1 MGKIPNGASG
11 RLELA
16 EWITSSENP
25 LPSRVY
31 ANRIWH
37 HLFGRG
43 IVEST
48 DNFGEMGN
56 RPSHP
61 ELLDYL
67 AQYLME
73 NDWSTKSLI
82 RKIVLSNTYQMST
95 RISEIAEKIDLKI
108 ISLPG
113 RTANDLKRR
122 R

>member
-1 MGKIPNGASG
+1 MPKGVSSVGKIPNGASG

-48 DNFGEMGN
+48 DNFGEMGTALPTPN
-56 RPSHP
+56 
-61 ELLDYL
+61 YL
-67 AQYLME
+67 TILH
-73 NDWSTKSLI
+73 SI
-82 RKIVLSNTYQMST
+82 
-95 RISEIAEKIDLKI
+95 
-108 ISLPG
+108 
-113 RTANDLKRR
+113 
-122 R
+122 